1 MKEDIYTQH
10 LRFGKKIK
18 EVSELKDKV
27 LIKFDDTPDEDWLI
41 LIYLNSESAEG
52 NIIIEDKSNHEK
64 NFSKEFKPSE
74 IFQASDKMVES
85 LTQLLDR
92 ERNKKKAS

>member
-1 MKEDIYTQH
+1 ME
-10 LRFGKKIK
+10 RG
-18 EVSELKDKV
+18 EV
-27 LIKFDDTPDEDWLI
+27 LIKFDDSPDEDWLM

-52 NIIIEDKSNHEK
+52 NIIIEDKSDPEK
-64 NFSKEFKPSE
+64 NSSTEFKPSE
-74 IFQASDKMVES
+74 IFQASDMMVES

>member
-1 MKEDIYTQH
+1 ME
-10 LRFGKKIK
+10 RG
-18 EVSELKDKV
+18 EV
-27 LIKFDDTPDEDWLI
+27 LIKFDDSPDEDWLI
-41 LIYLNSESAEG
+41 LIYLNSESADG
-52 NIIIEDKSNHEK
+52 NIIIEDKSNPEK

-74 IFQASDKMVES
+74 IFQASDIMVES